1 MVKYVPDRT
10 GRFSQRPHYE
20 PKELDRECENIIA
33 GFLKERHG
41 AAKYPVSTDDL
52 TVLIERDS
60 ESLDQF
66 ADLSG
71 YGRNVEGLT
80 HFQPGR
86 KPCVRI
92 SASLAGD
99 DNRQNRLRTT
109 LAHEYG
115 HVRFHAYLWDLEPPG
130 PDLLKSNPNASMQIC
145 YRDNIL
151 DAAQT
156 DWMEWQAGYVC
167 GALLMPASQV
177 RELARAYLESHGL
190 FGVVGQRDSHGL
202 ALIESART
210 GFEVSADA
218 ARIRLLK
225 LGILGAASAG
235 PSLFDIVPPAS

>member
-1 MVKYVPDRT
+1 MPR
-10 GRFSQRPHYE
+10 RE
-20 PKELDRECENIIA
+20 AELGGEIA
-33 GFLKERHG
+33 
-41 AAKYPVSTDDL
+41 S
-52 TVLIERDS
+52 
-60 ESLDQF
+60 
-66 ADLSG
+66 
-71 YGRNVEGLT
+71 VEGLT

-86 KPCVRI
+86 KPRVKI

-99 DNRQNRLRTT
+99 ENRQNRLRTT

-177 RELARAYLESHGL
+177 RELAGAYLESHGL
-190 FGVVGQRDSHGL
+190 FGVVGQRDLHGL

>member
-66 ADLSG
+66 ADLSS

-86 KPCVRI
+86 KPRVRI
-92 SASLAGD
+92 SACLAGD
-99 DNRQNRLRTT
+99 ENRQNRLRAT

-177 RELARAYLESHGL
+177 RELAGAYLESHGL
-190 FGVVGQRDSHGL
+190 FGVVGQRDLHGL